1 MDLVFTGNSENLAQ
15 NLAEKMLFAAFPSN
29 VKRFA
34 CGEMSVS
41 LRKSFHEVIIVASTE
56 TNNDWIE
63 LFLLLDA
70 LRDASRIILC
80 FSYLGYSRQDRQNQN
95 ESFAAR
101 MFAKF
106 IETFPISHCIVID
119 NHSEPFLRIPT
130 HHISAHNLFQKDI
143 TTKYATEKI
152 IIVSPDVGATRKA
165 YELSRNLKC
174 GFVICNKEKNIFGE
188 LKKITHAGDVRDKI
202 CIIVDDMVDSGA
214 TLLHVSDTLFSAGCE
229 NVVAYCTHAVLSH
242 NAIQKLEKSQ
252 IAEIVVTNTI
262 ERKFNNI
269 SKFRKL
275 PIDSLIIDT
284 IQCIL

>member
-1 MDLVFTGNSENLAQ
+1 MDLVFTRNSENLAQ
-15 NLAEKMLFAAFPSN
+15 NLAEKMSFGAFRSN
-29 VKRFA
+29 VKQFS
-34 CGEMSVS
+34 CGEIAVS
-41 LRKSFHEVIIVASTE
+41 LRKTFHEVIVVANTE
-56 TNNDWIE
+56 TNDDWIE

-80 FSYLGYSRQDRQNQN
+80 FSYLGYSRQDKQNQN

-106 IETFPISHCIVID
+106 IETFPISHCIVVD

-130 HHISAHNLFQKDI
+130 HHISVLSLFQKDI
-143 TTKYATEKI
+143 ARKYPSEKI

-165 YELSRNLKC
+165 YDVSRFLGC

-188 LKKITHAGDVRDKI
+188 LKKVTHAGDVSNKI
-202 CIIVDDMVDSGA
+202 CVIVDDMVDSGA
-214 TLLHVSDTLFSAGCE
+214 TLMCVTDALLAAGCAS
-229 NVVAYCTHAVLSH
+229 VVAYCTHAVLS
-242 NAIQKLEKSQ
+242 NGAMQKLEQSQ
-252 IAEIVVTNTI
+252 ITEIVVTDTI
-262 ERKFNNI
+262 ERKFRHI

-284 IQCIL
+284 IRCIV